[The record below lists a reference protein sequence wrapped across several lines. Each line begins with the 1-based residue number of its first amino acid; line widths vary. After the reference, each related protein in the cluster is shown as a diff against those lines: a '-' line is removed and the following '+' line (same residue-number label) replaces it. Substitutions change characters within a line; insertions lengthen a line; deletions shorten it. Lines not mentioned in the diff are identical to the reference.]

1 MRKKKTH
8 SHKKIIV
15 GGAIAAAGLAIL
27 FGSKLLSVPA
37 YTAIR
42 VFDGDTFETKEKQY
56 IRLSAIDAPEMGR
69 CGSSEAKAAL
79 AKLVVGKKLYI
90 KILYHQGAREN
101 GLVYSEDGLV
111 NAQMLTAGWAIL
123 NDRDNVDLPEIK
135 EATTKAR
142 SEKIGIF
149 SELCTQTV
157 NAAHPSCNIKG
168 NIRNDGE
175 KKTYHM
181 PGCQSYSTT
190 EVQLYQGDQ
199 WFCSEKEAQKAG
211 FVKAAQC
218 P

>member
-1 MRKKKTH
+1 M
-8 SHKKIIV
+8 V
-15 GGAIAAAGLAIL
+15 GSAIAATGLAIL
-27 FGSKLLSVPA
+27 FGAKLLSVPA

-56 IRLSAIDAPEMGR
+56 IRLSAIDAPEMSR
-69 CGSSEAKAAL
+69 CGSEEAKAAL
-79 AKLVVGKKLYI
+79 AKLIVGKKLYI

-111 NAQMLTAGWAIL
+111 NAQMLAAGWAIL

-135 EATTKAR
+135 EATVKAR
-142 SEKIGIF
+142 SQKIGIF

-157 NAAHPSCNIKG
+157 NVDHPSCNIKG
-168 NIRNDGE
+168 NVRE
-175 KKTYHM
+175 KNLKTYHV
-181 PGCQSYSTT
+181 PGCQSYATT

-199 WFCSEKEAQKAG
+199 WFCSEKDAQKAG
-211 FVKAAQC
+211 FAKATQC